1 MKKISLIFLAIL
13 LSFCLSACSLSASR
27 MQSNL
32 VEAGYGIIEIDEQ
45 QLTELNNELKYIY
58 KGQGSIISGFYG
70 VDEATGKSVT
80 VLEFQNKSDLT
91 IMYKIARD
99 SINDSESVDLSGHI
113 LVFGDAHGVSA
124 ALK

>member
-13 LSFCLSACSLSASR
+13 LSFCLSACSLSVSR
-27 MQSNL
+27 IQSNL
-32 VEAGYGIIEIDEQ
+32 VEEGYGIIEIDEQ
-45 QLTELNNELKYIY
+45 QLTEFNNELKYIH

-80 VLEFQNKSDLT
+80 VLEFQNKNDLT
-91 IMYKIARD
+91 IMYKMAKE
-99 SINDSESVDLSGHI
+99 SINNSESVDLSGYI
-113 LVFGDAHGVSA
+113 LVFGDAQGVSA